1 MKIIDL
7 NPSGGIGS
15 NSMYLELGPFSLVV
29 DAGIH
34 PKLTGR
40 EALPA
45 FDKIPVKRLDAI
57 ILTHCH
63 LEHVGAIPVLSRLFE
78 NTPIISSVPS
88 ALLGPRMMHNSVT
101 VMTLQRDELGIK
113 EYPFYTRAEVEKVAK
128 RFWET
133 PFKRKRVLERAGE
146 ELAVTLYPAGH
157 VAGAASVLLEYKHR
171 KIFITGDISFNEQW
185 TIPGASLPE
194 GHVDTLIMETTRGN
208 NARTALRED
217 EVERLLMAI
226 NDTIEGG
233 GTALIPVFA
242 LGRMQEMLM
251 LFAAARKS
259 GDLIQAPIYCSG
271 LGVDLCDY
279 YDEMHRKT
287 GLIHYSR
294 KQVSHLR
301 AQSLPE
307 FIHPH
312 SGGVKKKGIYLISSG
327 MVMEKTPSYAV
338 AASIFDDPSSSILFV
353 GYCAPETPGGEILR
367 MKKGEQYFFKSL
379 DYQAELHARVERFDM
394 SGHADREELQK
405 MAEQLSARSIVLTH
419 GDPEARDYFKDKLK
433 ATGGVLDPVP
443 LQEYTV

>member
-34 PKLTGR
+34 PKLTGKP
-40 EALPA
+40 ALPA
-45 FDKIPVKRLDAI
+45 FDKIPTKRLDAI

-63 LEHVGAIPVLSRLFE
+63 LEHLGAIPVLSRLFE
-78 NTPIISSVPS
+78 NTPIIASVPT
-88 ALLGPRMMHNSVT
+88 AFLAPRMMHNSVT

-113 EYPFYTRAEVEKVAK
+113 EYPFYTRAEVEKIAK

-171 KIFITGDISFNEQW
+171 KIFITGDISFNDQW

-194 GHVDTLIMETTRGN
+194 GKVDTLIMETTRGN
-208 NARTALRED
+208 NSRVATRDD
-217 EVERLLMAI
+217 EIERLLMAV
-226 NDTIEGG
+226 NDTIQGG
-233 GTALIPVFA
+233 GTVLIPVFA

-251 LFAAARKS
+251 LFANARRS
-259 GDLIQAPIYCSG
+259 GDLVPAPVYCSG

-287 GLIHYSR
+287 GLIHYNR
-294 KQVSHLR
+294 KLVSTLR
-301 AQSLPE
+301 PQSLPE
-307 FIHPH
+307 YIHPL

-338 AASIFDDPSSSILFV
+338 AASLFPDPSSSILFV
-353 GYCAPETPGGEILR
+353 GYCAAETPGGEILKL
-367 MKKGEQYFFKSL
+367 KKGDSYLFKGL
-379 DYQAELHARVERFDM
+379 DYQAELKARVERFDL

-405 MAEQLSARSIVLTH
+405 MAENFSPRSIVLTH
-419 GDPEARDYFKDKLK
+419 GDPEARVFFQDRLK
-433 ATGGVLDPVP
+433 AAGGVLDPVP
-443 LQEYTV
+443 LREYTV